1 MPAPRT
7 SLRLVALPLAA
18 LALAPVVSC
27 RTSAE
32 EPTITS
38 DNTGKPSTPPPSTPA
53 QQPVKP
59 VANDI
64 KLAATKP
71 PSPDDP
77 LGGKWTMADATKD
90 LPGSGPLVA
99 TIDTNHGKIS
109 CKLYD
114 DKAPVTVANF
124 IGLATGKRTWKSP
137 SGQWVNTPAY
147 TGTTF
152 HRIIKNFMI
161 QGGDA
166 AGTGAGDPGYG
177 IPDEMWDG
185 GKHDR
190 PGLLCMANRG
200 AGTSTNGAQFFITE
214 SDGPMVT
221 GLDHYHSYTIFGEC
235 TPVDVI
241 HEIASVPTNHAAGDR
256 PLTPVTINKVTV
268 AREKH

>member
-1 MPAPRT
+1 MSVPRT
-7 SLRLVALPLAA
+7 AFSSLAVLLVAGATAPIAA
-18 LALAPVVSC
+18 C
-27 RTSAE
+27 RTTPDE
-32 EPTITS
+32 VPITS
-38 DNTGKPSTPPPSTPA
+38 DNTAKPPPPPEPA
-53 QQPVKP
+53 PPPKP
-59 VANDI
+59 AANPI
-64 KLAATKP
+64 QLAANKP
-71 PSPDDP
+71 AADDP

-90 LPGSGPLVA
+90 VPGSGPITA

-137 SGQWVNTPAY
+137 QGQWVNTPAY
-147 TGTTF
+147 NGTTF
-152 HRIIKNFMI
+152 HRIIKDFMI

-214 SDGPMVT
+214 SGGPMVT
-221 GLDHYHSYTIFGEC
+221 GLDRYHSYTIFGEC
-235 TPVDVI
+235 TPVDVV
-241 HEIASVPTNHAAGDR
+241 HEIAGVPTNHAAGDR
-256 PLTPVTINKVTV
+256 PLTPVTINKITV
-268 AREKH
+268 ARAAK